1 MCTFSDDSFYGRNR
15 QVKFFRKRLITDSV
29 NYASDNNL
37 PVTLCVLT
45 YYPLK
50 NDGDKL
56 IPAFIDF
63 ADVDFQRITPNKN
76 RDDFS
81 SQLSF
86 DNIASAV
93 AGSAL
98 FNWRSLRYFL
108 FLALDGYFLTGFHC
122 HRQSTPLIRFD
133 LSRLH
138 RKLERFAPN

>member
-86 DNIASAV
+86 NNIASAV

-108 FLALDGYFLTGFHC
+108 FLALDGYGLLRFRWHI
-122 HRQSTPLIRFD
+122 HSSPRSRQY
-133 LSRLH
+133 
-138 RKLERFAPN
+138 

>member
-86 DNIASAV
+86 NNIASAV

-108 FLALDGYFLTGFHC
+108 FLALDGYGLFRFRWHI
-122 HRQSTPLIRFD
+122 HSSPRSRQY
-133 LSRLH
+133 
-138 RKLERFAPN
+138 

>member
-15 QVKFFRKRLITDSV
+15 QVKFFRKRLVTDSV

-63 ADVDFQRITPNKN
+63 TDVEFQRITPNKN

-108 FLALDGYFLTGFHC
+108 FLALDGYGLFRFRWHI
-122 HRQSTPLIRFD
+122 HSSPRSRQY
-133 LSRLH
+133 
-138 RKLERFAPN
+138 